1 MTQPI
6 DQLSYV
12 NSVWIQDLLSFMYN
26 YNIKLYMEQFFTPKN
41 QREND
46 KCIMNELIKLDLTK
60 TEMIKLNA
68 CRMYLQV
75 LQLRDIEPP
84 DGKEI

>member
-1 MTQPI
+1 
-6 DQLSYV
+6 
-12 NSVWIQDLLSFMYN
+12 
-26 YNIKLYMEQFFTPKN
+26 MEQFFTPKD

-75 LQLRDIEPP
+75 LQLRDIETP